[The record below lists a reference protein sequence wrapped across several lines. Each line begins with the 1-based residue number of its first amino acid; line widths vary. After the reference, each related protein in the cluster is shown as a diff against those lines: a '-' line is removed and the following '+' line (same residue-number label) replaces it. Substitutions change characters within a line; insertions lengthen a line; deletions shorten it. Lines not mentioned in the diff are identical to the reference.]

1 MNRIYAHNTSISD
14 WTQSTLIF
22 GGLCLCALQFSS
34 LMDTRIHSSALE
46 EVKVAQYEESIG
58 GEDSNPVPT
67 CAQDDESRD
76 QNDAS
81 DSACK
86 TTH

>member
-1 MNRIYAHNTSISD
+1 
-14 WTQSTLIF
+14 
-22 GGLCLCALQFSS
+22 
-34 LMDTRIHSSALE
+34 MDTRIHSSALE